1 MKKFVFVTTLMAGL
15 AFLPVV
21 FAGAGGSCHFHGN
34 APVKESILAACATGY
49 KDGLAGSGKIDPS
62 WKGVKMDR
70 AETVEGKNMKEWKFT
85 FRNPG
90 LTDSSRQTL
99 FLFYS
104 LTGNFIGANYT
115 GK

>member
-1 MKKFVFVTTLMAGL
+1 MKKFAYAAVLIAGL
-15 AFLPVV
+15 TYAPAV

-34 APVKESILAACATGY
+34 APVKESILAGCATGY
-49 KDGLAGSGKIDPS
+49 KDGLASSGKIDPS
-62 WKGVKMDR
+62 WKGIKMDQ
-70 AETVEGKNMKEWKFT
+70 AETIEGKKMKEWRFT
-85 FRNPG
+85 FRNPA
-90 LTDSSRQTL
+90 LADTSRQTL